1 MSTVTEAHSATTSRV
16 GAPTVI
22 ALALIAAVWVCGAVW
37 SFEEQ
42 TRLARQLGFE
52 IPELLPLTLDGLAVA
67 MAAVAF
73 AASLDARPAVYARL
87 ITAVAI
93 GASAASNAS
102 AAWRRSAGD
111 EQTVVIAAGV
121 AVAAMFA
128 FEVLLGEVRRQV
140 LRHRGQP
147 GPVAIVY
154 PRLVRLFLSPW
165 PTFASWRRLVLDAT
179 DPTRDFDRRPPVKAT
194 VVDED
199 DPGVR
204 VCRQLQREMAAA
216 QQSIAPRIARVAL
229 AEHALHWSAVADR
242 PPAPVPLAAAERRAL
257 PATATPA
264 PAAEPTTTAPVANR
278 EPTTE
283 RPAPVAA
290 TATVAA
296 TKPTT
301 SRRAVVARADHP
313 PTTTLR
319 RKAATKVATKPTTA
333 GTEADR
339 TAAAYAAFVADHNR
353 PPSGAELAAMAGVSK
368 SYANNWKRDNK

>member
-1 MSTVTEAHSATTSRV
+1 MSTVTEARSAAASRV

-42 TRLARQLGFE
+42 TRLAEQLGFE

-165 PTFASWRRLVLDAT
+165 PTFAAWRRLVLDAT
-179 DPTRDFDRRPPVKAT
+179 DPQRDFDRRPPVQAT
-194 VVDED
+194 VVDES
-199 DPGVR
+199 DPGIR
-204 VCRQLQREMAAA
+204 MCRQLQREMAAA

-229 AEHALHWSAVADR
+229 ADHALHWSAVVDR
-242 PPAPVPLAAAERRAL
+242 PLL
-257 PATATPA
+257 PARIAAQIGPTPE
-264 PAAEPTTTAPVANR
+264 PAAEPVREPVPAPSAEPVTGSPETVAAAHTPAQRGVTERLTKTTTTDTAKRIAQAHARLTRRLKR
-278 EPTTE
+278 EPTNPELAKETGFS
-283 RPAPVAA
+283 V
-290 TATVAA
+290 ATVKRWKA
-296 TKPTT
+296 TQK
-301 SRRAVVARADHP
+301 
-313 PTTTLR
+313 
-319 RKAATKVATKPTTA
+319 
-333 GTEADR
+333 
-339 TAAAYAAFVADHNR
+339 
-353 PPSGAELAAMAGVSK
+353 
-368 SYANNWKRDNK
+368 